1 MKYIVICIAVVLLF
15 VSVIGAAVTGMTSED
30 LFEGRSKTV
39 EERTN
44 MEVIGG
50 HDNNFVVVNDQGACY
65 MYIFGSSPK
74 SSQIVPYYNND
85 GTIMTRDQ
93 YLASQDV
100 K

>member
-15 VSVIGAAVTGMTSED
+15 VSVIGAAMTFITPED

-50 HDNNFVVVNDQGACY
+50 HDNNFIIVDEGGTCY
-65 MYIFGSSPK
+65 RYIMGSSPS
-74 SSQIVPYYNND
+74 SSQIVPCYNSD
-85 GTIMTRDQ
+85 GTVMTRDQ
-93 YLASQDV
+93 YLNSQDV